1 MKGIIITGGEAPERK
16 YIEHEIADSVFIIAA
31 DSGLE
36 TAVSYGYKPDLIVG
50 DMDSI
55 KNLKILNDFPRDCV
69 RIFPKEKDETD
80 TEIALRMMFEKNVDE
95 VVLLGGGGGRL
106 DHLLGIVSIF
116 DREYYPAVWYTA
128 HDRIESIDGKK
139 IFFGMKGKEV
149 SFFPVGNELCRM
161 KSSGLKWPLN
171 EMKWVKGHAGIS
183 NIVLTDP
190 FKIEMESG
198 RLIMIS
204 QL

>member
-80 TEIALRMMFEKNVDE
+80 TEIALRMMFEKMSMK
-95 VVLLGGGGGRL
+95 LFSWGGGGRL

-139 IFFGMKGKEV
+139 IFLV
-149 SFFPVGNELCRM
+149 
-161 KSSGLKWPLN
+161 
-171 EMKWVKGHAGIS
+171 
-183 NIVLTDP
+183 
-190 FKIEMESG
+190 
-198 RLIMIS
+198 
-204 QL
+204 